1 MESAKEKL
9 TNSVCLMLTSSEFK
23 EFMWN
28 TFKNELITGR
38 SDCLS
43 YEREIF
49 NNAIDYIAERLVVE
63 KEGDKPYENELGHDD
78 RDSENRCHRNDRGRE
93 NWHRNSRVFLKSE
106 HVTCV
111 WG

>member
-9 TNSVCLMLTSSEFK
+9 TNSVRVLLTSPEFK

-43 YEREIF
+43 YERKIF
-49 NNAIDYIAERLVVE
+49 NNAIDYIAEGLVVE
-63 KEGDKPYENELGHDD
+63 KEGGRARENQHGRDD
-78 RDSENRCHRNDRGRE
+78 RARYKRVRDDRARE
-93 NWHRNSRVFLKSE
+93 SFLEK
-106 HVTCV
+106 
-111 WG
+111 